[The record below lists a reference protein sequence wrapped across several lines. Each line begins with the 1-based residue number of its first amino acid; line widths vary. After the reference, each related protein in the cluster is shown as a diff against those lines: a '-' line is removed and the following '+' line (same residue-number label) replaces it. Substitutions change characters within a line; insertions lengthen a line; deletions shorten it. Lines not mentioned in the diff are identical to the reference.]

1 MAKSPTGI
9 IPEELLFPSK
19 RAAVMAYLINLP
31 VDGDDKVALLLGW
44 ARAVGVTVNS
54 SQRSTVRDSGIDRQ

>member
-9 IPEELLFPSK
+9 IPEEFMRPSK
-19 RAAVMAYLINLP
+19 RQDVILYLVKLP
-31 VDGDDKVALLLGW
+31 VEGDYKVDLLVGW
-44 ARAVGVTVNS
+44 AKAVGVTVNS

>member
-9 IPEELLFPSK
+9 IPEELLYPYK
-19 RAAVMAYLINLP
+19 RQQVVDYLKKLP

-44 ARAVGVTVNS
+44 AKAVGVTVNS
-54 SQRSTVRDSGIDRQ
+54 SQRATVRDSGIDR